1 MLKNYQYYQNK
12 HRFILKAFMA
22 MISFLLLVG
31 ISVSPISWKDNPYE
45 MTLQVILISG
55 MIISLLFFLK
65 TEVNFYKT
73 LFIFLITVYFYSKF
87 WIFPDT
93 AIMLALFAI
102 APLFPI
108 FLFDKIGFYIVAT
121 LNIILGPASI
131 LIISKTDLQHTYEYV
146 ALDSFGNTLNF
157 FAIQII
163 LVFVFIGTNNRMESN
178 NAFHK
183 EIQQAKQLNSVGQ
196 LAATIAH
203 EIRNPITVVKGFAQL
218 LDQEKELNET
228 EKFYVQTMLTELEYT
243 QVIINDYLSLAK
255 PQTDNVQVIPL
266 NDEIQ
271 KISDLLTSFAN
282 NRNIGFL
289 LDFRDD
295 LHINMNPIELKQILV
310 NIMKN
315 GIESMNKPGFIKVET
330 EQERTMAK
338 IRITDTGIGLSKD
351 QLEILGTPFYSLKDR
366 GTGIGLTVC
375 YSIVQKYKGKIV
387 VQSEVN
393 KGTSFTIYLPL
404 YKEID

>member
-1 MLKNYQYYQNK
+1 M
-12 HRFILKAFMA
+12 
-22 MISFLLLVG
+22 
-31 ISVSPISWKDNPYE
+31 
-45 MTLQVILISG
+45 
-55 MIISLLFFLK
+55 
-65 TEVNFYKT
+65 
-73 LFIFLITVYFYSKF
+73 
-87 WIFPDT
+87 
-93 AIMLALFAI
+93 
-102 APLFPI
+102 
-108 FLFDKIGFYIVAT
+108 AT

-157 FAIQII
+157 IAIQII

-266 NDEIQ
+266 NAEIQ

-338 IRITDTGIGLSKD
+338 IRITDTGIGLSKE

-404 YKEID
+404 YNEID

>member
-22 MISFLLLVG
+22 MISLLLLVG

-45 MTLQVILISG
+45 MILQVILISG
-55 MIISLLFFLK
+55 MIISLLFYLK

-73 LFIFLITVYFYSKF
+73 LFIFLITVYLYGKF
-87 WIFPDT
+87 LIFPDT
-93 AIMLALFAI
+93 AIMLALFAL
-102 APLFPI
+102 APLIPI

-121 LNIILGPASI
+121 LNFILGPASI
-131 LIISKTDLQHTYEYV
+131 LIISKTDFQNTYEYV

-157 FAIQII
+157 IAIQII
-163 LVFVFIGTNNRMESN
+163 LVFVFIGTNNRVEST

-183 EIQQAKQLNSVGQ
+183 EIQQAKQLNSIGQ

-228 EKFYVQTMLTELEYT
+228 EKFYVQTILTELEYT

-255 PQTDNVQVIPL
+255 PQTDNVEVIPL
-266 NDEIQ
+266 NFEIQ

-295 LHINMNPIELKQILV
+295 LHINMSPIELKQILV
-310 NIMKN
+310 NIIKN
-315 GIESMNKPGFIKVET
+315 GIESMNNPGFIKVET
-330 EQERTMAK
+330 GQEGTMAK
-338 IRITDTGIGLSKD
+338 IRITDTGMGLSKK

-387 VQSEVN
+387 VQSELN

-404 YKEID
+404 HREID

>member
-131 LIISKTDLQHTYEYV
+131 LVISKTDLQYTYEYV

-157 FAIQII
+157 IAIQII

-338 IRITDTGIGLSKD
+338 IRITDTGIGLEKE

>member
-12 HRFILKAFMA
+12 QRLIMRAFMG

-31 ISVSPISWKDNPYE
+31 ISVSPISWKENPYE
-45 MTLQVILISG
+45 MTFQVILISG
-55 MIISLLFFLK
+55 MIISLLFFIK
-65 TEVNFYKT
+65 SEGSFYKR
-73 LFIFLITVYFYSKF
+73 LFISLITVYLYSKF
-87 WIFPDT
+87 WVFPDT
-93 AIMLALFAI
+93 AIMLALFAL
-102 APLFPI
+102 APLIPI

-131 LIISKTDLQHTYEYV
+131 LIISNTDLQNTYEYV
-146 ALDSFGNTLNF
+146 SLDSFGNILNF
-157 FAIQII
+157 IAIQII
-163 LVFVFIGTNNRMESN
+163 LVFVFIGTHNRMEST
-178 NAFHK
+178 NAFQK
-183 EIQQAKQLNSVGQ
+183 EIQQAKQLSSVGQ

-255 PQTDNVQVIPL
+255 PHTGDIQVIGL

-271 KISDLLTSFAN
+271 KVSDLLTSFAN
-282 NRNIGFL
+282 NRNIGFH
-289 LDFRDD
+289 LDFRSD
-295 LHINMNPIELKQILV
+295 LQLNMNPIELKQILV

-315 GIESMNKPGFIKVET
+315 GIESMNDAGFINVET
-330 EQERTMAK
+330 EQERHMAK

-351 QLEILGTPFYSLKDR
+351 QLEALGTPFYSLKDR

-387 VQSEVN
+387 VHSELN
-393 KGTSFTIYLPL
+393 KGTSFTIHLPF
-404 YKEID
+404 YKETK

>member
-1 MLKNYQYYQNK
+1 
-12 HRFILKAFMA
+12 

-131 LIISKTDLQHTYEYV
+131 FIISKTDLQHTYEYV

-338 IRITDTGIGLSKD
+338 IRITDTGIGLSKE

>member
-65 TEVNFYKT
+65 TEINFYKT
-73 LFIFLITVYFYSKF
+73 LFIFLITVYLYSKF
-87 WIFPDT
+87 LIFPDT
-93 AIMLALFAI
+93 AIMLSLFAI

-108 FLFDKIGFYIVAT
+108 FLFDKIGFYIVAS
-121 LNIILGPASI
+121 LNILLGPASI

-157 FAIQII
+157 IAIQII

-338 IRITDTGIGLSKD
+338 IRITDTGIGLSKE

>member
-1 MLKNYQYYQNK
+1 
-12 HRFILKAFMA
+12 MA

-131 LIISKTDLQHTYEYV
+131 LIISKTDLQYTYEYV

-157 FAIQII
+157 IAIQII

-338 IRITDTGIGLSKD
+338 IRITDTGIGLSKE

>member
-1 MLKNYQYYQNK
+1 
-12 HRFILKAFMA
+12 MA

-121 LNIILGPASI
+121 LNIILGPASL
-131 LIISKTDLQHTYEYV
+131 LIISKTDLQYTYEYV

-157 FAIQII
+157 IAIQII

-338 IRITDTGIGLSKD
+338 IRITDTGIGLSKE

>member
-22 MISFLLLVG
+22 MISLLLLVG

-45 MTLQVILISG
+45 MILQVILISG
-55 MIISLLFFLK
+55 MIISLLFYLK

-73 LFIFLITVYFYSKF
+73 LFIFLITVYLYGKF
-87 WIFPDT
+87 LIFPDT
-93 AIMLALFAI
+93 AIMLALFAL
-102 APLFPI
+102 APLIPI

-121 LNIILGPASI
+121 LNFILGPASI
-131 LIISKTDLQHTYEYV
+131 LIISKTDLQNTYEYV

-157 FAIQII
+157 IAIQII
-163 LVFVFIGTNNRMESN
+163 LVFVFIGTNNRVEST

-183 EIQQAKQLNSVGQ
+183 EIQQAKQLNSIGQ

-255 PQTDNVQVIPL
+255 PQTDNVEVIPL
-266 NDEIQ
+266 NFEIQ

-310 NIMKN
+310 NIIKN
-315 GIESMNKPGFIKVET
+315 GIESMNNPGFIKVET
-330 EQERTMAK
+330 EQEGTMAK
-338 IRITDTGIGLSKD
+338 IRITDTGMGLSKK

-387 VQSEVN
+387 VQSELN

-404 YKEID
+404 HREID

>member
-1 MLKNYQYYQNK
+1 
-12 HRFILKAFMA
+12 MA

-31 ISVSPISWKDNPYE
+31 TSVSPISWKDNPYE

-157 FAIQII
+157 IAIQII

-338 IRITDTGIGLSKD
+338 IRITDTGIGLSKE

>member
-157 FAIQII
+157 IAIQII
-163 LVFVFIGTNNRMESN
+163 LAFVFIGTNNRMESN

-338 IRITDTGIGLSKD
+338 IRITDTGIGLSKE

>member
-1 MLKNYQYYQNK
+1 
-12 HRFILKAFMA
+12 MA

-157 FAIQII
+157 IAIQII

-338 IRITDTGIGLSKD
+338 IRITDTGIGLSKE